1 MYKTMKYILE
11 QQYNTANIQRTVINK
26 KHWEDEAPKD
36 AAQGRFL
43 YVSRGK
49 GILKFGIIY

>member
-36 AAQGRFL
+36 AAQGRF
-43 YVSRGK
+43 
-49 GILKFGIIY
+49 